1 MANKS
6 TEIYNYIAK
15 LYQTSLKSTAE
26 EIEKKRKFLAS
37 VHKISN
43 ILFYAST
50 TFVVLGIIG
59 FFITNFFI
67 SDEAA
72 QTILTMLC
80 IFILFIN
87 VPISTIC
94 SVLKV
99 GLIIYYTKLVKE
111 KLLCKLYQALD
122 KNLKYTPGGF
132 KLPVKYYE
140 IEMVLKLVNIIKDK
154 SGVALS
160 SEGIIKSLS
169 PLLPR
174 YDHIRID
181 DVISGFYQ
189 GRRVNIIEFS
199 LIERQVYHTSENKIK
214 IKFIETFHGAL
225 FQTTM
230 EKQVNTNV
238 FIEQRGSKLR
248 CPRGLEKVSLESS
261 EFAKIYEVFS
271 NDQIEARY
279 FLTTSTMENLI
290 ELNNSGQKI
299 SGYINGKD
307 VNLIIHTSEDM
318 FEPDINKPLDNINNY
333 VDLIFQVKVIL
344 DMITKLKLES
354 KTGL

>member
-1 MANKS
+1 MSNK
-6 TEIYNYIAK
+6 TAEIYNYIAK

-50 TFVVLGIIG
+50 TFVVLGLIG

-80 IFILFIN
+80 IFILVIN

-94 SVLKV
+94 GVLKV

-122 KNLKYTPGGF
+122 KNLKYIPGGF
-132 KLPVKYYE
+132 KLPIKYYVFEWIVKMFNKNINE
-140 IEMVLKLVNIIKDK
+140 ISMLEAQISN
-154 SGVALS
+154 LS
-160 SEGIIKSLS
+160 M
-169 PLLPR
+169 LLPR

-181 DVISGFYQ
+181 DVILGNYE
-189 GRRVNIIEFS
+189 GRDIKIIEFS

-214 IKFIETFHGAL
+214 IKFIETFHGVL

-230 EKQVNTNV
+230 EKQINTNV
-238 FIEQRGSKLR
+238 FIKLKGSNLK
-248 CPRGLEKVSLESS
+248 CPRGLEKVTLESN
-261 EFAKIYEVFS
+261 EFEKIFETYS
-271 NDQIEARY
+271 NDQVESRY
-279 FLTTSTMENLI
+279 FLNTTTIQNLI
-290 ELNNSGQKI
+290 DLNNAGQKT
-299 SGYINGKD
+299 SSYVNGNKI
-307 VNLIIHTSEDM
+307 NLIIHAEEDM
-318 FEPDINKPLDNINNY
+318 FEPDIYKPLDNPNNY
-333 VDLIFQVKVIL
+333 FEIIFQAKVIL

>member
-1 MANKS
+1 MANKN

-15 LYQTSLKSTAE
+15 LYQTSLKVQAE
-26 EIEKKRKFLAS
+26 QLEEKRKKYVLIHKLATVLFFGSIIAWVLSFVLMYFAGKNAAIGS
-37 VHKISN
+37 VCFAIM
-43 ILFYAST
+43 L
-50 TFVVLGIIG
+50 IG
-59 FFITNFFI
+59 
-67 SDEAA
+67 A
-72 QTILTMLC
+72 
-80 IFILFIN
+80 
-87 VPISTIC
+87 P
-94 SVLKV
+94 
-99 GLIIYYTKLVKE
+99 LIIITGLLRSGILVYYRHNVKTKLFTKI
-111 KLLCKLYQALD
+111 YHALD
-122 KNLKYTPGGF
+122 TNLKYTPGGF

-160 SEGIIKSLS
+160 SEDIIKSLS

-199 LIERQVYHTSENKIK
+199 LIDREIDYDKNGRRKVDYREI
-214 IKFIETFHGAL
+214 FHGAL

-248 CPRGLEKVSLESS
+248 CPHGLEKVSLESS

-290 ELNNSGQKI
+290 DLNNSGQKI

-333 VDLIFQVKVIL
+333 VDLIFQVKIIL

>member
-67 SDEAA
+67 SDEAT

-94 SVLKV
+94 GVLKV

-122 KNLKYTPGGF
+122 KNLKYIPGGF
-132 KLPVKYYE
+132 KLPLKYYVFE
-140 IEMVLKLVNIIKDK
+140 WIIKMINK
-154 SGVALS
+154 NINEISMLEAQISNLS
-160 SEGIIKSLS
+160 M
-169 PLLPR
+169 LLPR

-181 DVISGFYQ
+181 DVIQ
-189 GRRVNIIEFS
+189 GSYEGRDIKIIEFS